1 MCVCVV
7 TLAFCVCVWY
17 TDVTA
22 DDATYTFCCLVRIFN
37 TNNLWVSLRAVDR
50 VLTEDTLKMEV
61 IVNPKV
67 CVLGGRHMLTFAVI
81 VSLIVTLDWIKTLD
95 NGVNV
100 IQLETAAG
108 SAIKSFNGALG
119 QSSTS

>member
-1 MCVCVV
+1 MSVCVV
-7 TLAFCVCVWY
+7 SLAFCVCVWY

-67 CVLGGRHMLTFAVI
+67 RVLGEAYVNICSDCISYFHFG
-81 VSLIVTLDWIKTLD
+81 LDLDPGQWCQCHSVGDGCWICY
-95 NGVNV
+95 
-100 IQLETAAG
+100 
-108 SAIKSFNGALG
+108 
-119 QSSTS
+119 

>member
-1 MCVCVV
+1 MSVCVCVCV
-7 TLAFCVCVWY
+7 CVWCHLHFVCVWY

-81 VSLIVTLDWIKTLD
+81 VSLIFTLDWI
-95 NGVNV
+95 
-100 IQLETAAG
+100 
-108 SAIKSFNGALG
+108 
-119 QSSTS
+119 

>member
-1 MCVCVV
+1 M
-7 TLAFCVCVWY
+7 CVWY

-67 CVLGGRHMLTFAVI
+67 CVLGGGEAYVNICSDCISYCHFG
-81 VSLIVTLDWIKTLD
+81 LD
-95 NGVNV
+95 
-100 IQLETAAG
+100 
-108 SAIKSFNGALG
+108 
-119 QSSTS
+119 